1 MGIVIGIA
9 LVWFII
15 EMLLWVLI
23 AQFVSGWYVFFWFV
37 IAAVIGIG
45 MMKKTAQ
52 TINPMAQQM
61 RSGVIPSA
69 ANQPSEA
76 TLTKS
81 IARGMAGLLLLLP
94 GILSDIVAFFLLL
107 PAVQTALTT
116 KAKDYALKN
125 QEKMMAMMAKQMG
138 GNAPFGGMG
147 SMGGMNGMG
156 GNPFGTNN
164 PFGGSPFGSGG
175 PFGGRGTT
183 VDGEAKT
190 VKKDIKRL
198 SSAND
203 D

>member
-147 SMGGMNGMG
+147 GMNGMG

-164 PFGGSPFGSGG
+164 PFGGS